1 MTIELL
7 CLLANLIVAGD
18 GCGIT
23 CKKFSNVLAS
33 GSLLRVV
40 MLMFCYCCVGGH
52 ADLAQDVFLNCS
64 SVGVEES
71 IVNALH
77 RLRTNHGS
85 AVSILRFTRMVR
97 SQSTLQRLL

>member
-18 GCGIT
+18 GCGII

-33 GSLLRVV
+33 GSFLQVL

-52 ADLAQDVFLNCS
+52 DDLLEQDVF
-64 SVGVEES
+64 
-71 IVNALH
+71 
-77 RLRTNHGS
+77 
-85 AVSILRFTRMVR
+85 F
-97 SQSTLQRLL
+97 